1 MRKSIIR
8 QGLCIAGLI
17 TLAGMGSTR
26 ILAADNTLV
35 LKATFDQENAD
46 DSSGK
51 GNHGT
56 VVGTP
61 EFTEG
66 VLGKAIHL
74 TNPDGVAGEY
84 KEARQYVNFGEPDDL
99 KFGTGDFSVLFWY
112 KSDGADPEEVAVIG
126 NKDWNSGYGSG

>member
-46 DSSGK
+46 DSSL
-51 GNHGT
+51 
-56 VVGTP
+56 P
-61 EFTEG
+61 E
-66 VLGKAIHL
+66 
-74 TNPDGVAGEY
+74 
-84 KEARQYVNFGEPDDL
+84 
-99 KFGTGDFSVLFWY
+99 
-112 KSDGADPEEVAVIG
+112 ADQSPLH
-126 NKDWNSGYGSG
+126 